1 MVGNNR
7 LNCFLCDYDLCTECC
22 IVAEK
27 QVTAGQM
34 CLDTRH
40 RSILSKKRTGVS
52 IKHSDLYN

>member
-27 QVTAGQM
+27 QVTAAQM
-34 CLDTRH
+34 FVECGHKAHIYLIQEKNRGIQKTF
-40 RSILSKKRTGVS
+40 
-52 IKHSDLYN
+52 